1 MSYDPKCLELAEY
14 FLGAA
19 TPHLAA
25 ELAQLVQDTVE
36 VWLRDG
42 IEARRAAREWR
53 RGRHPVGDQGQRY
66 IICYSD
72 PDEPGP
78 AIHTLGYAPTA
89 DGAEQMAR
97 TWRKHPA
104 GFLVWV
110 EDRQGQGAADKGSD
124 A

>member
-14 FLGAA
+14 FMGAA
-19 TPHLAA
+19 PAHLT
-25 ELAQLVQDTVE
+25 EQLAQEIQDSVE
-36 VWLRDG
+36 GWLTT
-42 IEARRAAREWR
+42 EARTRLAEIRAQHR
-53 RGRHPVGDQGQRY
+53 PMIGDQGQRY

-78 AIHTLGYAPTA
+78 ASHILGYAPTA